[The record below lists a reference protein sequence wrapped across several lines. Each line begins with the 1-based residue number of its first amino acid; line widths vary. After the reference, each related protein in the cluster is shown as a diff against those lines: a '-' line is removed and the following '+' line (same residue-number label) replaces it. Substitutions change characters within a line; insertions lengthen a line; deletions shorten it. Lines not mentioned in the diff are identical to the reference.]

1 MLTVVVLQAALVANR
16 VPAFARGA
24 IGVFAL
30 SQDVTMTRSRFS
42 KGVVVSAL
50 VLSCGLFA
58 LAGLAL
64 AQTAMHR
71 NSFETRIGWTK
82 GGTDAGFDEI
92 THRIDDRDPRTGQG
106 AELIELDAKPGSFI
120 HYAYPIGKAPIADEF
135 RAAVWVK
142 ANRPGLQFIARV
154 VLPNERDPKNLDY
167 RLTTYIRGDTYQQ
180 TGRWQLLEIGRP
192 VTLAKQQQ
200 HLMNAEFKRNF
211 DFSGAYIDTLVLNV
225 YGGPGATK
233 LWIDDL
239 EVGPVLPGEP
249 FQTADR
255 VDNNFP
261 AKIASTSRPG
271 GAERSVVKFDSNRLV
286 VGKKRVL
293 FRAIRYTDTMLP
305 VLRSAGFNTICFERN
320 VTPALLTEAAD
331 MGLWIVPEFRV
342 MNDDGTP
349 VSPDDIVKQVRPFA
363 DNDAVLFSRIG
374 GVLSFDQMS
383 LVSKAVQAARGA
395 DPGRLIAAD
404 VWDGLVPYSRSV
416 NLIGTHRFP
425 LMTTLEL
432 PKYREWLET
441 RRKLALPDS
450 FTWTWIQTHLPDWYS
465 ELLYNQPA
473 QAEFKE
479 PVGPQPEQIRLL
491 TYTALASGARGIG
504 FWSDRFLADS
514 HQGRD
519 RLLGCALL
527 NQEIDMI
534 ESLLVTVEDPPQWI
548 DTSVKDVKAAVLRCR
563 QGVVVLPIW
572 QGKFSQFVPGQAAV
586 AKLTLMIPQVPVT
599 SQAWEVSP
607 GEVRGLKTE
616 RADKGLRVTLPEF
629 GLTSILVFT
638 SDVQLMSRF
647 QDLARAR
654 RQQAAQWSH
663 DMALYE
669 YEKVVKVQTQL
680 EQLNVSLPDANSLL
694 EDSRRRLQKSKEL
707 YDRSS
712 FAEAYHEAN
721 RALRPVRILMR
732 AHWENAVRGLDTPV
746 ASPFAVSFYTLPK
759 HWQFIDLAKRSTA
772 GANLLRG
779 GDFEIAPERIQDA
792 WKLDRPTMDDMDM
805 SAERVGE
812 LSDVKKPKSKGDNQ
826 SIEGRQCLMLKI
838 APRQGKP
845 VPPGLERTMLALTSP
860 AVKLPPGTLVQV
872 SGWVNIP
879 EPIVASVDGALMYD
893 SAGGEPLAIR
903 MTDATSWKKF
913 TVYRRMP
920 ATGSINVTLAMTGIG
935 TVYFDDIRIEPL
947 TPPNAPVNGN
957 AQK

>member
-1 MLTVVVLQAALVANR
+1 MK
-16 VPAFARGA
+16 
-24 IGVFAL
+24 
-30 SQDVTMTRSRFS
+30 RSRFS
-42 KGVVVSAL
+42 KGLVISAF

-64 AQTAMHR
+64 AQTGMHR
-71 NSFETRIGWTK
+71 NGFETRISWAK
-82 GGTDAGFDEI
+82 GGADAGFDEI

-106 AELIELDAKPGSFI
+106 AEHIELDAKPGTFI
-120 HYAYPIGKAPIADEF
+120 HYAYPVGNAPIGDEL

-142 ANRPGLQFIARV
+142 ANRPGIQFMARV
-154 VLPNERDPKNLDY
+154 VLPNERDPKNLDH
-167 RLTTYIRGDTYQQ
+167 RLTTYIRGDVYQQ
-180 TGRWQLLEIGRP
+180 TGRWQMLEIGRP

-200 HLMNAEFKRNF
+200 HLMNAEFKRTF
-211 DFSGAYIDTLVLNV
+211 DFTGAYIDTLVLNV
-225 YGGPGATK
+225 YGGPGQTK
-233 LWIDDL
+233 IWIDDL
-239 EVGPVLPGEP
+239 EVGPVLPGGA
-249 FQTADR
+249 FKTADR
-255 VDNNFP
+255 VDNNNP
-261 AKIASTSRPG
+261 AKNVNLTRPG
-271 GAERSVVKFDSNRLV
+271 GEDRGAIVKFDGNRIV
-286 VGKKRVL
+286 VGKRRVL
-293 FRAIRYTDTMLP
+293 FRAVRYTDTMLP
-305 VLRSAGFNTICFERN
+305 VLRGAGFNTICFDRN
-320 VTPALLTEAAD
+320 VTPAMLTEAAD

-374 GVLSFDQMS
+374 GVLSFEQTA
-383 LVSKAVQAARGA
+383 LVSRAVQAARGA
-395 DPGRLIAAD
+395 DPGRLIAGD
-404 VWDGLVPYSRSV
+404 VWDGLVPYSRSI
-416 NLIGTHRFP
+416 NLMGTHRFP

-450 FTWTWIQTHLPDWYS
+450 FTWTWIQTHLPDWFS
-465 ELLYNQPA
+465 ELLYNQPG
-473 QAEFKE
+473 QAEFKD

-491 TYTALASGARGIG
+491 TYTALASGSRGIG

-514 HQGRD
+514 HHGRD

-548 DTSVKDVKAAVLRCR
+548 ETSVKDVKAAVIRCR

-586 AKLTLMIPQVPVT
+586 AKLSITIPQVPVT

-638 SDVQLMSRF
+638 PDVQLMGRF

-669 YEKVVKVQTQL
+669 YEKIVKVQGQL
-680 EQLNVSLPDANSLL
+680 EQLNVSLHDANSLL
-694 EDSRRRLQKSKEL
+694 EDARRRLQKSKEL

-721 RALRPVRILMR
+721 RALRPARILMR
-732 AHWENAVRGLDTPV
+732 AHWEKAVRGLDTPV

-759 HWQFIDLAKRSTA
+759 HWQFIDLAKRSTP
-772 GANLLRG
+772 GANILRG
-779 GDFEIAPERIQDA
+779 GDFEITPERIQDA
-792 WKLDRPTMDDMDM
+792 WKLERPTMDDMDM
-805 SAERVGE
+805 WAERVSV
-812 LSDVKKPKSKGDNQ
+812 LDDVKRIAVKGDNQ
-826 SIEGRQCLMLKI
+826 PAEGGQCLMLKI
-838 APRQGKP
+838 KPRPGKSVP
-845 VPPGLERTMLALTSP
+845 VGLERTMLALTSP
-860 AVKLPPGTLVQV
+860 PVKLPPGSLVQI
-872 SGWVNIP
+872 SGWVQIP
-879 EPIVASVDGALMYD
+879 DPIVASADGALMYD
-893 SAGGEPLAIR
+893 SAGGEPLSIR
-903 MTDATSWKKF
+903 LTDATSWKKF
-913 TVYRRMP
+913 TVYRRVP
-920 ATGSINVTLAMTGIG
+920 ATGTINVTLALTGIG

-947 TPPNAPVNGN
+947 TPPNAPMSAKGP
-957 AQK
+957 Q